1 MDLDP
6 ARLRRGELL
15 AGTGAV
21 LLLVFLL
28 AGKWYGHGGQSR
40 TGWEALTN
48 LRWLL
53 VLTIAAALALVAAQ
67 VTRRSPAIPVTLSM
81 IVTVLGLINVL
92 ALVYR
97 VLISPPA
104 HEQAG
109 AYLALLSALGLA
121 YGGYLSFREE
131 GIARRDALGDIRVVR
146 LGGEDV
152 PAGGENHS

>member
-21 LLLVFLL
+21 LLLVFML
-28 AGKWYGHGGQSR
+28 AGEWSSYHGHSQ
-40 TGWEALTN
+40 TGWQTLTD
-48 LRWLL
+48 LRWLIIVTIVAAFAL
-53 VLTIAAALALVAAQ
+53 VLAQ

-81 IVTVLGLINVL
+81 VVAVLGLITVL

-97 VLISPPA
+97 VLINPPS

-109 AYLALLSALGLA
+109 AFLALLSALGLA
-121 YGGYLSFREE
+121 YGGYLSLREE
-131 GIARRDALGDIRVVR
+131 GIARRDAPRDIPVVR
-146 LGGEDV
+146 PGTQ
-152 PAGGENHS
+152 NRS

>member
-6 ARLRRGELL
+6 GRLRRGELL

-28 AGKWYGHGGQSR
+28 AGKWYGHGGGSR
-40 TGWEALTN
+40 TGWEALTT

-53 VLTIAAALALVAAQ
+53 VVTIAAALALVATQ
-67 VTRRSPAIPVTLSM
+67 VARRSPAIPVTLSL
-81 IVTVLGLINVL
+81 IVTVLGLITVL

-109 AYLALLSALGLA
+109 AYLALLSAVGLA

-131 GIARRDALGDIRVVR
+131 GISRRDAPSDIPVIRPGGD
-146 LGGEDV
+146 DV
-152 PAGGENHS
+152 PAGAENQT

>member
-28 AGKWYGHGGQSR
+28 AGKWYGHGGGSR
-40 TGWEALTN
+40 TGWEAVTT
-48 LRWLL
+48 LRWLVL
-53 VLTIAAALALVAAQ
+53 VTIVAALALVVAQ

-81 IVTVLGLINVL
+81 IVAVLGLITVL
-92 ALVYR
+92 ALIYR
-97 VLISPPA
+97 VLINPPA

-109 AYLALLSALGLA
+109 AFLSLLSAVGLA

-131 GIARRDALGDIRVVR
+131 GIARRDAPTEIPIVR
-146 LGGEDV
+146 PG
-152 PAGGENHS
+152 AENHS